1 MYYYDWT
8 YLLLLP
14 CMLFAL
20 WAQLRVKTTF
30 SRYSMRSR
38 SGMTGAEVARRILN
52 ENGLFD
58 VQVVSTG
65 GELTDH
71 YDPQAKVVRLS
82 ASTYSQSTV
91 AALGVA
97 AHEVGHACQHANG
110 YAPLRWRNAIIPA
123 TRIGSSLAMP
133 LFILGVLLAG
143 TAYLGEIGE
152 PLMLCGIFLFSLS
165 TLFQLL
171 TLPTEYN
178 ASRRAMQA
186 LSSMGILAEDEL
198 TGARK
203 VLNAAALT
211 YVASLASS
219 LLSLF
224 RLLLIFKSNSGRRR

>member
-30 SRYSMRSR
+30 SRYSIGNR
-38 SGMTGAEVARRILN
+38 SGLTGADVARRILN
-52 ENGLFD
+52 ANGLYD
-58 VQVVSTG
+58 VQVTTTG

-97 AHEVGHACQHANG
+97 AHEVGHACQHADG

-133 LFILGVLLAG
+133 LFVLGVLLAG
-143 TAYLGEIGE
+143 TAYLGSIGE
-152 PLMLCGIFLFSLS
+152 PLMLIGIFLFSLS

-178 ASRRAMQA
+178 ASRRAMQT
-186 LSSMGILAEDEL
+186 LGSMGILAEDEL

-211 YVASLASS
+211 YVAALASS

-224 RLLLIFKSNSGRRR
+224 RLLLIFNGNSGRRR

>member
-30 SRYSMRSR
+30 SRYSIGNR
-38 SGMTGAEVARRILN
+38 SGLTGADVARRILN
-52 ENGLFD
+52 ANGLYD
-58 VQVVSTG
+58 VQVTTTS

-97 AHEVGHACQHANG
+97 AHEVGHACQHADG

-133 LFILGVLLAG
+133 LFVLGVLLAG
-143 TAYLGEIGE
+143 TAYLGSIGE
-152 PLMLCGIFLFSLS
+152 PLMLIGIFLFSLS

-171 TLPTEYN
+171 TLPTEFN
-178 ASRRAMQA
+178 ASRRALKTLEGQGLLMQ
-186 LSSMGILAEDEL
+186 DEIS
-198 TGARK
+198 GARA
-203 VLNAAALT
+203 VLSAAALT
-211 YVASLASS
+211 YVAALASS
-219 LLSLF
+219 LASLL
-224 RLLLIFKSNSGRRR
+224 RLLLIFSGSRSRRR

>member
-30 SRYSMRSR
+30 SRYSIRNR
-38 SGMTGAEVARRILN
+38 SGLTGADVARRILN
-52 ENGLFD
+52 ANGLYD
-58 VQVVSTG
+58 VQVTTTG

-97 AHEVGHACQHANG
+97 AHEVGHACQHADG

-133 LFILGVLLAG
+133 LFLLGVLLAG
-143 TAYLGEIGE
+143 TAYLGSIGE
-152 PLMLCGIFLFSLS
+152 PLMLIGIFLFSLS

-178 ASRRAMQA
+178 ASRRAMQT
-186 LSSMGILAEDEL
+186 LGSMGILAEDEL

-211 YVASLASS
+211 YVAALASS

-224 RLLLIFKSNSGRRR
+224 RLLLIFNGNSGRRR

>member
-30 SRYSMRSR
+30 SRYSIGNR
-38 SGMTGAEVARRILN
+38 SGLTGTDVARRILN
-52 ENGLFD
+52 ANGLYD
-58 VQVVSTG
+58 VQVTTTG

-97 AHEVGHACQHANG
+97 AHEVGHACQHADG

-133 LFILGVLLAG
+133 LFVLGVLLAG
-143 TAYLGEIGE
+143 TAYLGSIGE
-152 PLMLCGIFLFSLS
+152 PLMLIGIFLFSLS

-178 ASRRAMQA
+178 ASRRAMQT
-186 LSSMGILAEDEL
+186 LGSMGILAEDEL

-211 YVASLASS
+211 YVAALASS

-224 RLLLIFKSNSGRRR
+224 RLLLIFNGNSGRRR

>member
-8 YLLLLP
+8 YLLLIP

-30 SRYSMRSR
+30 SQYGIRCR

-58 VQVVSTG
+58 VQVVAAG

-71 YDPQAKVVRLS
+71 YDPAAKVVRLS

-91 AALGVA
+91 SALGVA

-110 YAPLRWRNAIIPA
+110 YAPLRWRNAIIPV

-133 LFILGVLLAG
+133 LFLIGMLISG

-152 PLMLCGIFLFSLS
+152 PIMLIGILLFSTS
-165 TLFQLL
+165 TIFQLL

-178 ASRRAMQA
+178 ASRRAMQT

-211 YVASLASS
+211 YVAALASS
-219 LLSLF
+219 LLSLL
-224 RLLLIFKSNSGRRR
+224 RLLLIFNGRSGRRR